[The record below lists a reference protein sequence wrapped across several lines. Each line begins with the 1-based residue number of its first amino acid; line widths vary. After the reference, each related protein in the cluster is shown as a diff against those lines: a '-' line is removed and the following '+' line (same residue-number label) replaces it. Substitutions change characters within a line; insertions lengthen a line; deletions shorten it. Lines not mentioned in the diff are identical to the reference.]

1 MVSFLGDT
9 VKYTCEIILTTAHG
23 TDAPDKYVF
32 QNIVNMALKDAL
44 NKPTTPY
51 YVINTAVTGVTGD
64 IE

>member
-1 MVSFLGDT
+1 MTLLGET

-23 TDAPDKYVF
+23 TEAPSIYEF
-32 QNIVNMALKDAL
+32 QHIVDMAVKDAL

-51 YVINTAVTGVTGD
+51 YVINTVVTGVTGD

>member
-1 MVSFLGDT
+1 MSMLGET

-23 TDAPDKYVF
+23 TEAPHIIEF
-32 QNIVNMALKDAL
+32 QRIVDMAVKDAL

>member
-1 MVSFLGDT
+1 MSMLGET
-9 VKYTCEIILTTAHG
+9 VKYSVEIILTTAHG
-23 TDAPDKYVF
+23 TSAPSIYEF
-32 QNIVNMALKDAL
+32 QHIVNTALRDAL